1 MVGADKQLA
10 AQILFQI
17 VHAAGNV
24 GLVVAQ
30 SLGGLGKAFVLG
42 NIVKNA
48 VIIVGNSHFF
58 RLRAISFRYVQ
69 HIKYTFYIFL
79 LEQYNTGVLRN
90 KSFNGH
96 AGKWDAVRADRSA
109 CVPVWKGDR
118 LSA

>member
-10 AQILFQI
+10 AQILLQI

-30 SLGGLGKAFVLG
+30 SFGGLGKALVLG

-58 RLRAISFRYVQ
+58 RLRAISFIYVQ

-79 LEQYNTGVLRN
+79 LEQYNTGVLRRQ
-90 KSFNGH
+90 
-96 AGKWDAVRADRSA
+96 V
-109 CVPVWKGDR
+109 
-118 LSA
+118 L